1 MVIATVYNIS
11 LATVIS
17 VISIT
22 KAGASSGASSTLTNY
37 NCKNEMKMSLHFKE
51 PLPTTMSHHTC
62 FRADWRKWTV
72 SASTNSSF
80 LLSMTM
86 LDMMRP
92 SQEKKSRAKWIRMDG
107 LKMHHIIGT
116 LWTFYW
122 MDVSITKW
130 KVVHTWH
137 KHCTCINKIY
147 ILWLVTDT
155 T

>member
-1 MVIATVYNIS
+1 MNFCSLCNVIP
-11 LATVIS
+11 LIS

-22 KAGASSGASSTLTNY
+22 KAGAPSGASSTLTNY

-92 SQEKKSRAKWIRMDG
+92 SQEKNQEQSE
-107 LKMHHIIGT
+107 LE
-116 LWTFYW
+116 W
-122 MDVSITKW
+122 MDW
-130 KVVHTWH
+130 R
-137 KHCTCINKIY
+137 CIISLAHFGLSTEWMCQSRMKSCAHMA
-147 ILWLVTDT
+147 
-155 T
+155 